1 MPLQTNN
8 STMKKVLYL
17 LILLFLGTAAVAQ
30 KRTAVKKAETKAT
43 SEAPAAVNTDS
54 VVSLPLK
61 KTKIK
66 TPPKDGFYARKDVD
80 SSVMV
85 PFAEVREEDVF
96 YSKRVWRE
104 LDLRDTINSVLKAED
119 SKLIDVLLTAIANE
133 ELTVYSP
140 KDTAQGKLLEDNDS
154 FKIALTAEEAL
165 ISARGTAEGEQDE
178 NGKIG
183 APVLRRLRP
192 DDFMKYRIKEDW
204 IFDVKRSVFEPR
216 IVGIAPMK
224 MVEGNWQPVFWVY
237 FEEARPLLSKARLI
251 NPGND
256 ASVLTYDD
264 FFVRRLFASN
274 VVKETNPSNKTII
287 EILNQTD
294 PKDPRKLY
302 ESERIKKSIAD
313 YEQSLWEY

>member
-1 MPLQTNN
+1 
-8 STMKKVLYL
+8 MKKVLYL
-17 LILLFLGTAAVAQ
+17 LILLSLGTASFAQ
-30 KRTAVKKAETKAT
+30 NRKPVKKKVTTKNSTAN
-43 SEAPAAVNTDS
+43 SVAPAAVNTDTVA
-54 VVSLPLK
+54 VVPLK
-61 KTKIK
+61 KVKIK

-85 PFAEVREEDVF
+85 PFVDVREEDVF

-104 LDLRDTINSVLKAED
+104 LDLRDTINSVLKAEN
-119 SKLIDVLLTAIANE
+119 SKLIEVLMTAIANE

-140 KDTAQGKLLEDNDS
+140 KDTAQGRLLEDNDS
-154 FKIALTAEEAL
+154 FKIALTAEQAL
-165 ISARGTAEGEQDE
+165 MSARGTSEGDPDE

-183 APVLRRLRP
+183 APVLKRLRP

-237 FEEARPLLSKARLI
+237 FEEARPLLSKSRLV
-251 NPGND
+251 NPSND

-274 VVKETNPSNKTII
+274 IVKETNPANKTII

>member
-1 MPLQTNN
+1 
-8 STMKKVLYL
+8 MKQVLYII
-17 LILLFLGTAAVAQ
+17 ILLFFGTVAFAQKRRVPAKKAGAAVAVSPV
-30 KRTAVKKAETKAT
+30 AV
-43 SEAPAAVNTDS
+43 APVIADTVAAAK
-54 VVSLPLK
+54 PLK
-61 KTKIK
+61 KVKIK
-66 TPPKDGFYARKDVD
+66 TPPKDGFFARKDVD

-85 PFAEVREEDVF
+85 PFADVREEDVF

-104 LDLRDTINSVLKAED
+104 IDLRDTINSVLKSEN
-119 SKLIDVLLTAIANE
+119 SKLIDIIMEAVANE

-140 KDTAQGKLLEDNDS
+140 KDTTQGKLLEDNDS
-154 FKIALTAEEAL
+154 FRIAMTAQEAL
-165 ISARGTAEGEQDE
+165 MSARGTSEGEPDA

-183 APVLRRLRP
+183 APTLRRLRP
-192 DDFMKYRIKEDW
+192 DEFMKYRIKEDW
-204 IFDVKRSVFEPR
+204 IFDIKRSVFEPR

-224 MVEGNWQPVFWVY
+224 MVEGNWQPVFWIY
-237 FEEARPLLSKARLI
+237 YDEARPLLSKSKLT

-274 VVKETNPSNKTII
+274 IVKETNPANKTII

-302 ESERIKKSIAD
+302 ESERIKKGIAD